1 RLATV
6 LWTAA
11 EGLRIATVL
20 LYPVMPGV
28 TERVRQ
34 HLGLE
39 GELGAASL
47 DDLSWGQLPTGTRIG
62 AVEPIFPRLE
72 KDSAIQEMRRL
83 EEEMSAAPA
92 PARAQGGAVAEDER
106 NWISIDEFAKVEMRV
121 GEVRSAERVPG
132 AQKLLKL
139 MVDIGSEVR
148 QIVAGIAEAYAPEQ
162 LVGKKVVIV
171 VNLQSRKIRG
181 VESNGMIVA
190 ATVGEHG
197 RPVLAT
203 FSEDVPVGARLK

>member
-1 RLATV
+1 
-6 LWTAA
+6 
-11 EGLRIATVL
+11 
-20 LYPVMPGV
+20 
-28 TERVRQ
+28 VRQ
-34 HLGLE
+34 QLGLE
-39 GELGAASL
+39 GELAAASL

-62 AVEPIFPRLE
+62 AVEPVFPRLE
-72 KDSAIQEMRRL
+72 KEVAIQQMRQL
-83 EEEMSAAPA
+83 EDEMSAAPA
-92 PARAQGGAVAEDER
+92 AAAPPGGAVPDEER
-106 NWISIDEFAKVEMRV
+106 NWINIDEFAKVEMRV

-132 AQKLLKL
+132 ATKLLKL
-139 MVDIGSEVR
+139 MVDIGAEVR

-171 VNLQSRKIRG
+171 TNLQPRKIRG

-190 ATVGEHG
+190 ASVGEQG

>member
-1 RLATV
+1 
-6 LWTAA
+6 
-11 EGLRIATVL
+11 
-20 LYPVMPGV
+20 
-28 TERVRQ
+28 
-34 HLGLE
+34 
-39 GELGAASL
+39 
-47 DDLSWGQLPTGTRIG
+47 
-62 AVEPIFPRLE
+62 
-72 KDSAIQEMRRL
+72 
-83 EEEMSAAPA
+83 MSAAPA
-92 PARAQGGAVAEDER
+92 ATPAAGGGAVAADER

-132 AQKLLKL
+132 ANKLLKM

-148 QIVAGIAEAYAPEQ
+148 QIVAGIAESYAPEQ

-171 VNLQSRKIRG
+171 VNLQPRKIRG

-190 ATVGEHG
+190 ATVGEQG